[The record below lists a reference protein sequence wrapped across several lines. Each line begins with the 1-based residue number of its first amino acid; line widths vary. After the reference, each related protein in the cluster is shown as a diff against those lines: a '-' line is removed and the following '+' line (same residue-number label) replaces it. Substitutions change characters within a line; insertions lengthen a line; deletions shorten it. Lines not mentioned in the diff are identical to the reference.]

1 MGISHGSRRKSPGRV
16 SREKEL
22 PDIRAHPH
30 LEVEWKHQARGW
42 NRCGREGAGGSR
54 GVLEAKRS

>member
-16 SREKEL
+16 SIEKEL

-30 LEVEWKHQARGW
+30 LEVERKHQETGW
-42 NRCGREGAGGSR
+42 SRCGREGAGGSH
-54 GVLEAKRS
+54 GVLEAKKS